1 MKPDII
7 ALCNQKGGVGKTTCA
22 LNIAAGLTLLKKKVL
37 LVDFD
42 PQAHLTYSL
51 GIAAHELQKTVYS
64 VIKAVVS
71 PGEAILEHDG
81 ISVLPANLD
90 LAEME
95 NEKAAFP
102 DGEFTLKN
110 KLDGIRDRD
119 WDYILI
125 DCPPSAGFL
134 TTNALACSRDIFI
147 PLQMEFLALKGM
159 GRLMSRIEE
168 VQKSINKNLRISGI
182 IATRFDSRK
191 KLNNAIMENIGER
204 FGDKVFSTVIR
215 ENIVVAEAPSF
226 GQTIFEYAP
235 KSHGAE
241 DFLNLCEEI
250 LKRK

>member
-1 MKPDII
+1 MMKPDII

-22 LNIAAGLTLLKKKVL
+22 LNIAAGLTRLGKKVL

-51 GIAAHELQKTVYS
+51 GIVAHDLRQTVYS
-64 VIKAVVS
+64 VMKGS
-71 PGEAILEHDG
+71 LPLEEALLEHG
-81 ISVLPANLD
+81 GMSVLPANLD
-90 LAEME
+90 LAQME

-110 KLDGIRDRD
+110 KLAGIRDK
-119 WDYILI
+119 DYVLI

-134 TTNALACSRDIFI
+134 TVNALACSREIYI

-168 VQKSINKNLRISGI
+168 VQKSFNKKLKISGI
-182 IATRFDSRK
+182 IPTRFDSRK
-191 KLNNAIMENIGER
+191 KLNNAIMDSIRER

-241 DFLNLCEEI
+241 DFLSLCEEI
-250 LKRK
+250 LKKT

>member
-7 ALCNQKGGVGKTTCA
+7 AICNQKGGVGKTTCA
-22 LNIAAGLTLLKKKVL
+22 LNIAAGLAVLGKKVL
-37 LVDFD
+37 LIDFD

-51 GIAAHELQKTVYS
+51 GIDAHDLRQTIYS
-64 VIKAVVS
+64 VLKGMVSLNEAV
-71 PGEAILEHDG
+71 LEHAG
-81 ISVLPANLD
+81 MSVLPANLD

-95 NEKAAFP
+95 NEKDAFP
-102 DGEFTLKN
+102 DGEYTLKN
-110 KLDGIRDRD
+110 KLAGIRDK
-119 WDYILI
+119 DYIII

-134 TTNALACSRDIFI
+134 TVNALACCREIYI

-159 GRLMSRIEE
+159 GRLLNRIEE
-168 VQKSINKNLRISGI
+168 VHKILNKNLTVSGI

-191 KLNNAIMENIGER
+191 KLNNAIMDSIRDR
-204 FGDKVFSTVIR
+204 FGDKVFATVIR
-215 ENIVVAEAPSF
+215 ENIVIAEAPSF

-250 LKRK
+250 VKRK

>member
-22 LNIAAGLTLLKKKVL
+22 LNIAAGLTRLGKKVL

-51 GIAAHELQKTVYS
+51 GIVAHDLQKTVYS
-64 VIKAVVS
+64 VIKGLV
-71 PGEAILEHDG
+71 PLEEALLEHSG
-81 ISVLPANLD
+81 MSVLPANID
-90 LAEME
+90 LAQME

-102 DGEFTLKN
+102 EGEFTLKN
-110 KLDGIRDRD
+110 KLAGIRDKE
-119 WDYILI
+119 YILI
-125 DCPPSAGFL
+125 DCPPSTGFI
-134 TTNALACSRDIFI
+134 TVNALACSHEIYI

-159 GRLMSRIEE
+159 GRLMNRIEE
-168 VQKSINKNLRISGI
+168 VQKSFNKNLKISGI
-182 IATRFDSRK
+182 IPTRFDARK
-191 KLNNAIMENIGER
+191 KLNNAIMDSIRER

-235 KSHGAE
+235 RSHGAE
-241 DFLNLCEEI
+241 DFLSLCEEI
-250 LKRK
+250 VKKK

>member
-1 MKPDII
+1 MKPDIL

-22 LNIAAGLTLLKKKVL
+22 LNIAAGLTLLGKKVL

-51 GIAAHELQKTVYS
+51 GIQAHDLQKTVYS
-64 VIKAVVS
+64 VIKGAVDVDD
-71 PGEAILEHDG
+71 ALLEHDG
-81 ISVLPANLD
+81 ISLLPANLD
-90 LAEME
+90 LAQME
-95 NEKAAFP
+95 NEHATFP

-110 KLDGIRDRD
+110 RLAGIHDK
-119 WDYILI
+119 DYILI

-134 TTNALACSRDIFI
+134 TVNALACSRDIFI

-159 GRLMSRIEE
+159 GRLMNRIEE
-168 VQKSINKNLRISGI
+168 VQKSFNRNLKISGI

-191 KLNNAIMENIGER
+191 RLNNAIMESICDR

-215 ENIVVAEAPSF
+215 ENIAIAEAPSF

-241 DFLNLCEEI
+241 DFLSLCEEI
-250 LKRK
+250 VKRK

>member
-1 MKPDII
+1 MMRPDII

-22 LNIAAGLTLLKKKVL
+22 LNIAAGLTSLGKKVL

-51 GIAAHELQKTVYS
+51 GIAAHDLRKTVYS
-64 VIKAVVS
+64 VMKGSVS
-71 PGEAILEHDG
+71 LEEALLEHG
-81 ISVLPANLD
+81 GMAVLPANLD
-90 LAEME
+90 LAQME
-95 NEKAAFP
+95 NENTAFP
-102 DGEFTLKN
+102 DAEFTLKN
-110 KLDGIRDRD
+110 KLDGIRNQ
-119 WDYILI
+119 DYIII

-134 TTNALACSRDIFI
+134 TVNALACSREIYI

-159 GRLMSRIEE
+159 GRLMNRIED
-168 VQKSINKNLRISGI
+168 VQKSFNKNLKVSGI
-182 IATRFDSRK
+182 IPTRFDSRK
-191 KLNNAIMENIGER
+191 KLNNAIMDSIRER

-241 DFLNLCEEI
+241 DFLSLCQEI
-250 LKRK
+250 LKKT

>member
-7 ALCNQKGGVGKTTCA
+7 AICNQKGGVGKTTCA
-22 LNIAAGLTLLKKKVL
+22 LNIAAGLTLLGKKVL

-42 PQAHLTYSL
+42 PQAHLTYSV
-51 GIAAHELQKTVYS
+51 GIVAHDLQKTVYS
-64 VIKAVVS
+64 VVKGMV
-71 PGEAILEHDG
+71 PLEDALVEHSG
-81 ISVLPANLD
+81 MSVLPANLD

-102 DGEFTLKN
+102 DGEYTLKN
-110 KLDGIRDRD
+110 KLTNVRDKE
-119 WDYILI
+119 YIII

-134 TTNALACSRDIFI
+134 TVNALACCREIYI

-159 GRLMSRIEE
+159 GRLMNRIEE
-168 VQKSINKNLRISGI
+168 VHKIFNKNLIISGI

-191 KLNNAIMENIGER
+191 KLNNAIMESIRER

-241 DFLNLCEEI
+241 DFLSLCEEI

>member
-22 LNIAAGLTLLKKKVL
+22 LNIAAGLTRLGKKVL

-51 GIAAHELQKTVYS
+51 GIVAHDLQKTVYS
-64 VIKAVVS
+64 VIKGLV
-71 PGEAILEHDG
+71 PLEEALLEHSG
-81 ISVLPANLD
+81 MSVLPANID
-90 LAEME
+90 LAQME

-102 DGEFTLKN
+102 EGEFTLKN
-110 KLDGIRDRD
+110 KLAGIRDKE
-119 WDYILI
+119 YILI
-125 DCPPSAGFL
+125 DCPPSTGFI
-134 TTNALACSRDIFI
+134 TVNALACSREIYI

-159 GRLMSRIEE
+159 GRLMNRIEE
-168 VQKSINKNLRISGI
+168 VQKSFNKNLKISGI
-182 IATRFDSRK
+182 IPTRFDARK
-191 KLNNAIMENIGER
+191 KLNNAIMDSIRER

-235 KSHGAE
+235 RSHGAE
-241 DFLNLCEEI
+241 DFLSLCEEI
-250 LKRK
+250 VKKK

>member
-1 MKPDII
+1 MMKPDII

-22 LNIAAGLTLLKKKVL
+22 LNIAAGLTRLGKKVL

-51 GIAAHELQKTVYS
+51 GIVAHDLQKTVYS
-64 VIKAVVS
+64 VIKGSV
-71 PGEAILEHDG
+71 PLEEALLEHAG
-81 ISVLPANLD
+81 MSVLPANLD

-102 DGEFTLKN
+102 EGEFTLKN
-110 KLDGIRDRD
+110 KLAGIRDKE
-119 WDYILI
+119 YILI
-125 DCPPSAGFL
+125 DCPPSTGFI
-134 TTNALACSRDIFI
+134 TVNALACSHEIYI

-159 GRLMSRIEE
+159 GRLMNRIEE
-168 VQKSINKNLRISGI
+168 VQKSFNKNLQISGI
-182 IATRFDSRK
+182 IPTRFDSRK
-191 KLNNAIMENIGER
+191 KLNNAIMDSIRER

-235 KSHGAE
+235 RSHGAE
-241 DFLNLCEEI
+241 DFLSLCEEI
-250 LKRK
+250 VKKK

>member
-1 MKPDII
+1 MKPEII
-7 ALCNQKGGVGKTTCA
+7 AICNQKGGVGKTTCA
-22 LNIAAGLTLLKKKVL
+22 LNIAAGLALLGKKVL
-37 LVDFD
+37 LIDFD

-51 GIAAHELQKTVYS
+51 GIDAHDLRQTVYS
-64 VIKAVVS
+64 VLKGSTPLAEAV
-71 PGEAILEHDG
+71 LEHAG
-81 ISVLPANLD
+81 MSVLPANLD

-95 NEKAAFP
+95 NEKDSFP
-102 DGEFTLKN
+102 DGEYTLKN
-110 KLDGIRDRD
+110 KLADVRDK
-119 WDYILI
+119 DYTII

-134 TTNALACSRDIFI
+134 TVNALACCRKIYI

-159 GRLMSRIEE
+159 GRLLNRIEE
-168 VQKSINKNLRISGI
+168 VHKAFNKNLTVSGI

-191 KLNNAIMENIGER
+191 RLNNAIMDSIRDR
-204 FGDKVFSTVIR
+204 FGDKVFTTVIR

>member
-1 MKPDII
+1 MKQPDII

-22 LNIAAGLTLLKKKVL
+22 LNIAAGLAMLGKKVL

-51 GIAAHELQKTVYS
+51 GIAAHDLKKTVYPVMKGLAS
-64 VIKAVVS
+64 MEEVMITHE
-71 PGEAILEHDG
+71 GMDI
-81 ISVLPANLD
+81 LPANLE
-90 LAEME
+90 LTEME
-95 NEKAAFP
+95 NEQASFP
-102 DGEFTLKN
+102 DHEFTLKN
-110 KLDGIRDRD
+110 KLAAVRDKE
-119 WDYILI
+119 YIII
-125 DCPPSAGFL
+125 DCPPSTGFL
-134 TTNALACSRDIFI
+134 TVNALACCRDIFI

-168 VQKSINKNLRISGI
+168 VQKSFNRNLKISGI

-191 KLNNAIMENIGER
+191 KLNNAIMDSIRER

-250 LKRK
+250 IKRK

>member
-7 ALCNQKGGVGKTTCA
+7 AICNQKGGVGKTTCA
-22 LNIAAGLTLLKKKVL
+22 LNIAAGLTLLGKKVL
-37 LVDFD
+37 LIDFD

-51 GIAAHELQKTVYS
+51 GIAAHDLQKTVYS
-64 VIKAVVS
+64 VVKGSA
-71 PGEAILEHDG
+71 PLEEALLEHAG
-81 ISVLPANLD
+81 MSVLPANLD

-95 NEKAAFP
+95 NEKSTLP

-110 KLDGIRDRD
+110 KLTGIRNK
-119 WDYILI
+119 DYIII

-134 TTNALACSRDIFI
+134 TVNALACSREIYI

-159 GRLMSRIEE
+159 GRLMNSIEE
-168 VQKSINKNLRISGI
+168 VHKVFNKNLKVSGI

-191 KLNNAIMENIGER
+191 KLNNAIMDSINER
-204 FGDKVFSTVIR
+204 FGDKVFATVIR

-241 DFLNLCEEI
+241 DFLSLCEEI

>member
-7 ALCNQKGGVGKTTCA
+7 AICNQKGGVGKTTCA
-22 LNIAAGLTLLKKKVL
+22 LNIAAGLALLGKKVL
-37 LVDFD
+37 LIDFD

-51 GIAAHELQKTVYS
+51 GIDAHDLRKTVYS
-64 VIKAVVS
+64 VLTGSIPLGEAVV
-71 PGEAILEHDG
+71 EHSG
-81 ISVLPANLD
+81 MSVLPTNLD

-95 NEKAAFP
+95 NEKTDFP

-110 KLDGIRDRD
+110 KLAGIRDK
-119 WDYILI
+119 DYIII

-134 TTNALACSRDIFI
+134 TVNALACCREIYI

-159 GRLMSRIEE
+159 GRLLSRIEE
-168 VQKSINKNLRISGI
+168 VHKVFNKNLTVSGI

-191 KLNNAIMENIGER
+191 KLNNAIMDSIRDR

-250 LKRK
+250 VKRK

>member
-1 MKPDII
+1 MMKQPDII

-22 LNIAAGLTLLKKKVL
+22 LNIAAGLQILGKKVL

-51 GIAAHELQKTVYS
+51 GLAAHELSKTVYS
-64 VIKAVVS
+64 VIKGLVS
-71 PGEAILEHDG
+71 LEEALLTHNG
-81 ISVLPANLD
+81 INVLPANLD

-102 DGEFTLKN
+102 DGVYTLKN
-110 KLDGIRDRD
+110 KLADARNQE
-119 WDYILI
+119 YIII

-134 TTNALACSRDIFI
+134 TTNALACCREIYI
-147 PLQMEFLALKGM
+147 PLQMEFLALKSM

-168 VQKSINKNLRISGI
+168 VRKDFNKDLKIGGI
-182 IATRFDSRK
+182 IATRFDSRR
-191 KLNNAIMENIGER
+191 KLNNAIMDSIRER
-204 FGDKVFSTVIR
+204 FGDKVFSTMIR

-241 DFLNLCEEI
+241 DFMSLCEEI
-250 LKRK
+250 VKRK